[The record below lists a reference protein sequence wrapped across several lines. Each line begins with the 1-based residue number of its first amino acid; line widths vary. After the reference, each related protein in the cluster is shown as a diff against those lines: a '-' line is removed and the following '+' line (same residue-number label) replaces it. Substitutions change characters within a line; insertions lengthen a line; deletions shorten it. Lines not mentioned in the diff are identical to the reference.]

1 MTRRPSEPETA
12 QTTRLSE
19 TLDYLRELARRMG
32 PLPLLG
38 VLRRYNRQDWRADL
52 RASLPVAA
60 VALPQSIAFAM
71 LAGFPPVYGIWTAII
86 AGVVGA
92 LLGSSNQLV
101 TSVNNAVCMLVAS
114 LFAVLARQHAG
125 DFDPVSAIIV
135 LALLVGCCQVVMG
148 LVGMGNLSRFI
159 SGSVLQGFMVGTA
172 VLIAAHE
179 LGPLMG
185 LTTHHAEPLPLLRE
199 LAGQWRSVQPA
210 ALLIGLGSIA
220 VMLLPARILGRV
232 PGALVAVLGS
242 AVAVWLLALDP
253 SVAARVPAVP
263 LVLPTL
269 GLPVVSWELFTD
281 MVPGAIAAAI
291 LGAVEAITITSMLSA
306 QTGQRIDSRWQLVG
320 QGAANMASGALGGL
334 PASSSFTRSFLN
346 LQEGARTQLAAAFSA
361 VWVLVVM
368 LFAGPLVPL
377 VPRACLAGVLIV
389 LASRLPD
396 WTRVRLMLRTTRE
409 DGLALLVTFAATLV
423 VRLDTALFIGVL
435 VSLALYLRKAQTP
448 QLVEYALDRSR
459 RLSQVE
465 SGAPRNNPAICMLHV
480 EGDLFFAAADVL
492 DAEVRRIAQDPS
504 IRVILLRMKSARH
517 WDATSVLALSRLAV
531 WLRTSGRRLLVSGV
545 SGDAEKIL
553 HRSGVDAI
561 IGRENIFFSTAGILH
576 STRDALLYAE
586 QLVGAGNAEL
596 RLFHDGPEDDFG
608 EQLVPMPPT
617 GPATGAAAT
626 RDARG
631 TK

>member
-1 MTRRPSEPETA
+1 MRDVARG
-12 QTTRLSE
+12 
-19 TLDYLRELARRMG
+19 LARRMG
-32 PLPLLG
+32 PLPLLD
-38 VLRRYNRQDWRADL
+38 VLRRYDRKDWRADL

-71 LAGFPPVYGIWTAII
+71 LAGFPPVYGILTAIV
-86 AGVVGA
+86 AGIVGA
-92 LLGSSNQLV
+92 LIGSSNQLV

-114 LFAVLARQHAG
+114 LFAVLARQHPG
-125 DFDPVSAIIV
+125 EFDPISAIVV

-185 LTTHHAEPLPLLRE
+185 LSTHRAEPLPLLRE
-199 LAGQWRSVQPA
+199 LAGQWRAVQPVA
-210 ALLIGLGSIA
+210 VLIGLCSIA
-220 VMLLPARILGRV
+220 VMLLPVRVLGRV
-232 PGALVAVLGS
+232 PGALVAVIGS
-242 AVAVWLLALDP
+242 GVAVWLIGLDP

-263 LVLPTL
+263 LMLPSL
-269 GLPVVSWELFTD
+269 HLPSVSWELFSD

-291 LGAVEAITITSMLSA
+291 LGAVEAITITSLLSA

-320 QGAANMASGALGGL
+320 QGAANMASGVLGGL

-346 LQEGARTQLAAAFSA
+346 LQEGARTQLAAALSSL
-361 VWVLVVM
+361 WILVVM

-409 DGLALLVTFAATLV
+409 DALALLVTFAATLV

-459 RLSQVE
+459 RLSQVA
-465 SGAPRNNPAICMLHV
+465 GDAPRRNPAICMLHV

-492 DAEVRRIAQDPS
+492 EAEVHRIAQDPS
-504 IRVILLRMKSARH
+504 IKVILLRMKSARH

-531 WLRTSGRRLLVSGV
+531 WLRESDRRLLVSGI

-553 HRSGVDAI
+553 QRSGVDEI

-576 STRDALLYAE
+576 STRDALLFAE
-586 QLVGAGNAEL
+586 KLAGSGAAEL
-596 RLFHDGPEDDFG
+596 RLFHDGPEDEFG
-608 EQLVPMPPT
+608 EQIVPEAP
-617 GPATGAAAT
+617 GGDPAS
-626 RDARG
+626 RAR
-631 TK
+631 